1 MKKLGHKLV
10 LLLVILLS
18 PALLASEFDYR
29 AELFFGLSIPSGG
42 DVTNQQW
49 QDFVDQQIVPK
60 FQGFNILD
68 SMGYWQG
75 EQENAKI
82 VTILLTE
89 TQIPLAREIA
99 QIYAKQFEQDSV
111 MLVLSSV
118 TKTEF
123 IQAK

>member
-1 MKKLGHKLV
+1 MKKLGNKLV
-10 LLLVILLS
+10 LLLIILLS

-42 DVTNQQW
+42 HVTNQQW

-60 FQGFNILD
+60 FQGFNILN

-75 EQENAKI
+75 KQENAKI

-89 TQIPLAREIA
+89 RQIPLAREIA